1 MQKNPQ
7 NKAGIFWIFMDFDGL
22 MRVQSPTWT
31 PKRKFRQWRH

>member
-31 PKRKFRQWRH
+31 PKRKFRQSRH